1 MKVCVLGLWHLG
13 SVTAAGLAELGHD
26 VVGFDFDE
34 SRVAQLST
42 GVAPVHEPGL
52 AALIERGLA
61 SDKLRFS
68 SSLQHAVRDAEVLW
82 IAYDTPVDGQGNADL
97 DFVGSQIVRAV
108 LETDTDALVLVSSQF
123 PVGSVRRL
131 ERAAAL
137 YPAPR
142 QLRVAYSPEN
152 LRLGSA
158 VNDFLHPQRIVV
170 GVRSSRD
177 KKVLSGLLGSI
188 TESIEWMSVES
199 AEMTKHAINGFLAT
213 SIAFANEIASICES
227 VGADAKE
234 VERGLKGDSRIGA
247 RAYLAP
253 GGPFAGG
260 TLARD
265 LVYLNRTAG
274 EYGVTTPLLSS
285 VLASNDSHK
294 SWVKHKLRTLFD
306 QVSPVT
312 VTVWGLAYKPGT
324 DTLRG
329 SGAVELCEWLI
340 SQGASIHV
348 HDPLV
353 KELPPHWRGA
363 VERFDHPLAA
373 LRGAQALVVAADSP
387 VYRAV
392 SAQQLRGGTDRLVVL
407 DADRVLHAVQG
418 GNSDNL
424 DYFAVGMP
432 ARSTWQP

>member
-13 SVTAAGLAELGHD
+13 SVTAAGLAALGHQ

-34 SRVAQLST
+34 PRVAQLSA
-42 GVAPVHEPGL
+42 GIAPVFEPGL
-52 AALIERGLA
+52 EELIRRGVE
-61 SDKLRFS
+61 SEKLRFS
-68 SSLQHAVRDAEVLW
+68 SSLEEAIRDVEVLW
-82 IAYDTPVDGQGNADL
+82 ITYDTPIDAQGKADL

-108 LETDTDALVLVSSQF
+108 LEMDTDAVVLVSSQF

-137 YPAPR
+137 YPAARP
-142 QLRVAYSPEN
+142 LRVACSPEN

-158 VNDFLHPQRIVV
+158 VNDFLHPHRIVV
-170 GVRSSRD
+170 GVRSNRDMELLSR
-177 KKVLSGLLGSI
+177 LLGSI

-213 SIAFANEIASICES
+213 SVAFANEIASICES

-234 VERGLKGDSRIGA
+234 VERGLKSDSRIGP

-265 LVYLNRTAG
+265 IVFLNRTASECG
-274 EYGVTTPLLSS
+274 LTTPLLSS
-285 VLASNDSHK
+285 VLASNDCHK
-294 SWVKHKLRTLFD
+294 SWVKHKLCALFGRL
-306 QVSPVT
+306 SRVT
-312 VTVWGLAYKPGT
+312 VAVWGLAYKPGT

-329 SGAVELCEWLI
+329 SVAVELCDWLI
-340 SQGASIHV
+340 SQGASINV
-348 HDPLV
+348 HDALV
-353 KELPPHWRGA
+353 KELPRHWRGA
-363 VERFDHPLAA
+363 VERFEHPLAA

-387 VYRAV
+387 AYREI
-392 SAQQLRGGTDRLVVL
+392 SADQLRLDTDRLVVL
-407 DADRVLHAVQG
+407 DPDRVLQAVPRSEP
-418 GNSDNL
+418 GNL
-424 DYFAVGMP
+424 VYVAVGMP
-432 ARSTWQP
+432 AREAQDP

>member
-34 SRVAQLST
+34 RRVAQLRA
-42 GVAPVHEPGL
+42 GIAPVHEPGL
-52 AALIERGLA
+52 EDLIKRGMA

-68 SSLQHAVRDAEVLW
+68 SSLQQVVRDVEVLW
-82 IAYDTPVDGQGNADL
+82 IACDTPVDGQGNADL

-108 LETDTDALVLVSSQF
+108 LETDTDALVLVSSQL

-137 YPAPR
+137 YPAAR

-158 VNDFLHPQRIVV
+158 VNDFLHPHRIVV

-177 KKVLSGLLGSI
+177 RQLLSRLLGSI

-213 SIAFANEIASICES
+213 SVAFANEIASICES

-234 VERGLKGDSRIGA
+234 VERGLKGDRRIGP

-265 LVYLNRTAG
+265 LVFLNRAATEG
-274 EYGVTTPLLSS
+274 GVTTPLLSS
-285 VLASNDSHK
+285 VLASNDCHK
-294 SWVKHKLRTLFD
+294 SWVKHKLRALFE
-306 QVSPVT
+306 QVSPLT

-329 SGAVELCEWLI
+329 SGAAELCEWLI
-340 SQGASIHV
+340 GQGASINV
-348 HDPLV
+348 HDALV
-353 KELPPHWRGA
+353 KELPPHWRGT

-373 LRGAQALVVAADSP
+373 LRGAHALVVAADSP
-387 VYRAV
+387 AYRCV
-392 SAQQLRGGTDRLVVL
+392 SADQLRGCADRLVVL
-407 DADRVLHAVQG
+407 DADRVLHSVQG
-418 GNSDNL
+418 GNAHNL
-424 DYFAVGMP
+424 DYVAVGMP
-432 ARSTWQP
+432 APKTWQP